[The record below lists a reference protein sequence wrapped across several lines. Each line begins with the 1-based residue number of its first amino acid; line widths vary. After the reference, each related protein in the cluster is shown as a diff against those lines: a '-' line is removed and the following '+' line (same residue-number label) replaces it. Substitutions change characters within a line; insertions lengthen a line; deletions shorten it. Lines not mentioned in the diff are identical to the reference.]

1 MPRGRNASCAPYDA
15 LMISGGNSLL
25 HRALALALCF
35 ALLLTVPIPLALAED
50 VEDTEN
56 VWVDPTLPEDA
67 IRWDETHPELLDN
80 DMLYARS
87 AILIEASTGEV
98 LFEKNADEIMYPA
111 STTKILTGYIALQMA
126 DLENDIVTV
135 SQNAIDLVPPTY
147 QKVPLSAGEEI
158 PIMDIIGAMLVR
170 SGNEA
175 ANALAEHLR
184 GDIDSFADLMNETAQ
199 MLGCSSD
206 THFTNPSGVHD
217 ERHYTTVRDMAII
230 ARAAMKNETFRSI
243 VKNTSYKMQATG
255 HHPLR
260 TVVGDTPILNPESE
274 SYYYPDAIGVK
285 TGFTNAAGYCY
296 VGAAKRGGIEL
307 ISVVFYS
314 SRKGRWTDTKKLLE
328 YGFTQVESISPE
340 ALYALDPRTVNV
352 SGFSLEDSNHGE
364 LSLAIRARDE
374 EKDMVIVG
382 RKDKIDRLRENF
394 SQVSTIKWNQSEFRA
409 PINAGDVLGTLIFYS
424 ETGETA
430 EYDLVATR
438 TVAARENAP
447 PTLEQIVAYTMAD
460 ENPFPRLSWD
470 LLVPPSGALL
480 VLILL
485 RRLLHRRR
493 KKRPKAP
500 DIKPGKRKFVR

>member
-1 MPRGRNASCAPYDA
+1 MLRRLSA
-15 LMISGGNSLL
+15 LFLCI
-25 HRALALALCF
+25 ALFFTAFCPA
-35 ALLLTVPIPLALAED
+35 ALAENA
-50 VEDTEN
+50 EPETQEF
-56 VWVDPTLPEDA
+56 VDPTLPEDA
-67 IRWDETHPELLDN
+67 IRWDETHPELLDA
-80 DMLYARS
+80 DMLYASS
-87 AILIEASTGEV
+87 AILIEASSGEV

-111 STTKILTGYIALQMA
+111 STTKILTGYIALQLA

-135 SQNAIDLVPPTY
+135 SQNALDLVPPTY
-147 QKVPLSAGEEI
+147 QKVPLSAGEDV
-158 PIMDIIGAMLVR
+158 PIMDVIGAMLVR

-184 GDIDSFADLMNETAQ
+184 GSIENFADLMNETAD
-199 MLGCSSD
+199 MLGCSED

-230 ARAAMKNETFRSI
+230 AREAMKDERFRQI
-243 VKNTSYKMQATG
+243 VSKTTYEMQATA

-307 ISVVFYS
+307 ISVIFYS

-328 YGFTQVESISPE
+328 YGFTQVETISPE
-340 ALYALDPRTVNV
+340 ALYALDPRTINV
-352 SGFSLEDSNHGE
+352 AGFSLDDSNHGE
-364 LSLAIRARDE
+364 MQLAIRSRDE
-374 EKDMVIVG
+374 SKNMTIVG
-382 RKDKIDRLRENF
+382 RKEKIDLLRENF
-394 SQVSTIKWNQSEFRA
+394 SQVSSIKWNSTDFRA
-409 PINAGDVLGTLIFYS
+409 PIYAGDVLGTLLFYS

-438 TVAARENAP
+438 TIEARKDAP

-460 ENPFPRLSWD
+460 ENPFPRFTWD
-470 LLVPPSGALL
+470 LLVPPASA
-480 VLILL
+480 LILL
-485 RRLLHRRR
+485 YVLARLLFHKR
-493 KKRPKAP
+493 KKRAKAP
-500 DIKPGKRKFVR
+500 DIKPIKKRFIR

>member
-1 MPRGRNASCAPYDA
+1 M
-15 LMISGGNSLL
+15 L
-25 HRALALALCF
+25 HRFLALWLCLALFFTALC
-35 ALLLTVPIPLALAED
+35 PGALAED
-50 VEDTEN
+50 TGDE
-56 VWVDPTLPEDA
+56 WVDPTLPEDA
-67 IRWDETHPELLDN
+67 IRWDETHPELLDH
-80 DMLYARS
+80 DMLYASS
-87 AILIEASTGEV
+87 AILIEASSGEV

-135 SQNAIDLVPPTY
+135 SQNALDLVPPTY
-147 QKVPLSAGEEI
+147 QKIPLSAGEEV
-158 PIMDIIGAMLVR
+158 PIKDVIGSMLVR

-199 MLGCSSD
+199 MLGCSQD

-217 ERHYTTVRDMAII
+217 PLHYTTVRDMAII
-230 ARAAMKNETFRSI
+230 ARAAMKNPLFREI
-243 VKNTSYKMQATG
+243 VSKTSYEMQATG

-296 VGAAKRGGIEL
+296 VGAARRGGIEL

-328 YGFTQVESISPE
+328 YGFTQVETISPE
-340 ALYALDPRTVNV
+340 ALYAIEPRTINV
-352 SGFSLEDSNHGE
+352 SGFSLDDSNHGE
-364 LSLAIRARDE
+364 LQLAIRARDE

-382 RKDKIDRLRENF
+382 RKEKIDRLRENF
-394 SQVSTIKWNQSEFRA
+394 GLVSTIKWNTDEHNKLIEFRA
-409 PINAGDVLGTLIFYS
+409 PIHAGDVLGTLIFYAES
-424 ETGETA
+424 GETA

-447 PTLEQIVAYTMAD
+447 PTLDEIIAYTMAD
-460 ENPFPRLSWD
+460 ENPWPRFSWH
-470 LLVPPSGALL
+470 LLVQPSCALI
-480 VLILL
+480 VLIAIIRFLA
-485 RRLLHRRR
+485 RHRR
-493 KKRPKAP
+493 KRAKAP
-500 DIKPGKRKFVR
+500 KIKPGRKRIVR